1 VPRYHGTSGEK
12 ADAGSRQPG
21 FFQGVPAQ
29 VTDEAG
35 PRVPQKHTKGPARR
49 DAETAAGTKQA
60 FFAVGPVFPELSG
73 AFEES

>member
-1 VPRYHGTSGEK
+1 VVKK

-60 FFAVGPVFPELSG
+60 FSPSARYSPKLSG